1 MASTETVQFARAMMK
16 IQDRYNN
23 QEISRTNG
31 VYKYVRKDW
40 TPAQK
45 RSMRRSYRRLL
56 KKFGRVN
63 LSYPSYML

>member
-1 MASTETVQFARAMMK
+1 MASTETVQFARAM
-16 IQDRYNN
+16 IRVQNRYDK
-23 QEISRTNG
+23 QEILRVNG
-31 VYKYVRKDW
+31 RGSNMRNDW

-45 RSMRRSYRRLL
+45 RSMRRAYRRLL